1 MTPATL
7 TRMTRTRLVHGE
19 LHIEEVEVNITL
31 SSRERE
37 VLGLLA
43 LGYPNK
49 AIARELWLSPHTVQN
64 HIRGIFRKLGVENRT
79 QAALRA
85 YRLGLCNDEGGEQ
98 DDSEHSTYA

>member
-1 MTPATL
+1 VTALAL
-7 TRMTRTRLVHGE
+7 TRMTRTRLVGGE
-19 LHIEEVEVNITL
+19 LRIEEVEVNISL

-37 VLGLLA
+37 VVALLA

-85 YRLGLCNDEGGEQ
+85 YRLGLCDDEGGEQ
-98 DDSEHSTYA
+98 DDSEHSTHA